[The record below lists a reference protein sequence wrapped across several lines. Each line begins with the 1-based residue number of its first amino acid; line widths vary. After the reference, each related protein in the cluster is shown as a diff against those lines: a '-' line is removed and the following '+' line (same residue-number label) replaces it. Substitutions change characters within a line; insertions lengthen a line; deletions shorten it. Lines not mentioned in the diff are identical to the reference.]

1 LHDFL
6 TPASI
11 NNGAILSLFTF
22 PKPSAI
28 STKHILLV
36 YQYLPWPACRT
47 FATAAKNEFCRSTVV
62 DVWESEETLESFA
75 KNDLMPAFQ
84 KLNLNPPMPQV
95 FSVYNTMG
103 VGEAISA

>member
-36 YQYLPWPACRT
+36 YQYLRPPEGHS
-47 FATAAKNEFCRSTVV
+47 ATAAKNEFCRSTVV
-62 DVWESEETLESFA
+62 DVWESEEALESLA